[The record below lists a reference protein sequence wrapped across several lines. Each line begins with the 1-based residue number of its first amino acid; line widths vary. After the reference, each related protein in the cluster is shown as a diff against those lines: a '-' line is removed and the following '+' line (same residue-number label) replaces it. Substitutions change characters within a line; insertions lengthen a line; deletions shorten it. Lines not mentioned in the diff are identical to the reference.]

1 MTRIMLYA
9 LAGGLVAIIPLVSQV
24 HAQMSEDTRIQ
35 LFQGGVTP
43 TAPGTRPIGPAFQ
56 RFGGDSGT
64 DSRST
69 TLPRTEPDRPPL
81 GFGPAGTAPNV
92 GETTIPSVGM
102 GRYGA
107 GASSAER

>member
-1 MTRIMLYA
+1 MMRAMLYT

-24 HAQMSEDTRIQ
+24 HAQTSEDTRIQ
-35 LFQGGVTP
+35 LYQGASP
-43 TAPGTRPIGPAFQ
+43 PAPGTRPIGRAFE
-56 RFGGDSGT
+56 RFGGDSGGE
-64 DSRST
+64 SRGN
-69 TLPRTEPDRPPL
+69 TLPRSEPDRPPL
-81 GFGPAGTAPNV
+81 GSGPVGAAPNM